1 MQFLCQ
7 RAVTGK
13 FYENV
18 VIKKLKK
25 YNESRTRRAKTGMK
39 YFQLLYDNT
48 SAHKA
53 RIVTEYLDKVTV
65 LQHAR
70 FLKI

>member
-1 MQFLCQ
+1 MQFLYQ
-7 RAVTGK
+7 RAVTCK
-13 FYENV
+13 IYENV

-25 YNESRTRRAKTGMK
+25 CNESRTRRAKTSMK
-39 YFQLLYDNT
+39 YLQLLYDNT

-53 RIVTEYLDKVTV
+53 RTVTEYLDKVTV
-65 LQHAR
+65 LEHAR